1 VSPITGGSD
10 TPAADGWRLVGRSGP
25 GFSYEDDVA
34 PSGRATGRFES
45 DEHPGVRVVLT
56 FLLDGTV
63 LSFEVH
69 NAGTKRAY
77 SRSELALRADAVDR
91 PLADVSIGSR
101 FVRSIPIGDLVRVAR
116 AAVLKFTEDTA
127 EGFTGEAAEQLAGH
141 IRALR
146 GDTRRP
152 GRRGH
157 DDRYYA
163 QLAMAYEAW
172 QTTPEKLEV
181 RARQVHLTVSGLRA
195 ALHTARTKGFLTKAP
210 PGRAGGMATDR
221 AKELAGGID
230 R

>member
-1 VSPITGGSD
+1 VAHISGGSD
-10 TPAADGWRLVGRSGP
+10 TPTADGWRLVRHSGARL
-25 GFSYEDDVA
+25 SYEAEIDW
-34 PSGRATGRFES
+34 GGRRATGRFES
-45 DEHPGVRVVLT
+45 DEHPGVRVVVT
-56 FLLDGTV
+56 FLLDGTL

-69 NAGTKRAY
+69 NVGVKWAYGRAEFLGDNA
-77 SRSELALRADAVDR
+77 RR

-101 FVRSIPIGDLVRVAR
+101 LVRSIPIGDLVRVAR
-116 AAVLKFTEDTA
+116 AAVLEFTEWLA
-127 EGFTGEAAEQLAGH
+127 EGFTGAQAEQLAGQ

-163 QLAMAYEAW
+163 ELALAYEAW
-172 QTTPEKLEV
+172 QSTPDNLKVL
-181 RARQVHLTVSGLRA
+181 AGQVHLTVSGLRA
-195 ALHTARTKGFLTKAP
+195 ALHRARTKGFLTDAP
-210 PGRAGGMATDR
+210 RGRSGGMATDR

>member
-1 VSPITGGSD
+1 VSQISGGSA
-10 TPAADGWRLVGRSGP
+10 TPTADAWHLVGRSGP
-25 GFSYEDDVA
+25 EVSYEDDVA
-34 PSGRATGRFES
+34 PSGRATGQFES
-45 DEHPGVRVVLT
+45 DEHPGVRVVVT

-69 NAGTKRAY
+69 NVGMTRAS
-77 SRSELALRADAVDR
+77 SRAELAIGADGVDR
-91 PLADVSIGSR
+91 QLADVSIGSR
-101 FVRSIPIGDLVRVAR
+101 LVRSIPIGDLVRVAR
-116 AAVLKFTEDTA
+116 SAVLEFTEYIA
-127 EGFTGEAAEQLAGH
+127 EGFTGEAAEQLAGQ

-146 GDTRRP
+146 GETRRP

-163 QLAMAYEAW
+163 ELAVAYEAW
-172 QTTPEKLEV
+172 QTTPDNLEV
-181 RARQVHLTVSGLRA
+181 FARHVHLTVSGLRA
-195 ALHTARTKGFLTKAP
+195 ALHTARTKGFLTNAP